1 VRKAP
6 CADLSELRSAFVD
19 SSISVAGREKL
30 LAHLAGCLPCRCEI
44 EDLRL
49 IRELLNRSSATPV
62 PPPADLPR
70 RLVDIAGADAH
81 RPLWTRPF
89 HQAPSPATWSLPSRR
104 RALRV
109 RVTATTFF
117 VGAVLA
123 GAGLI
128 GYAAAPSEALSAVG
142 DPTDDAQAAFTAT
155 LGHFPLAG
163 DALGA
168 VMLANAADLS
178 SGAARVGPGPT
189 ASAGSVL
196 SDRQARMA
204 MQRAAAAVGAVSYSG
219 LQSFVAVRND
229 EVLTA
234 DLEVEARAGQ
244 GVQVKVVSQG
254 GQQLLR
260 GFAPATVSSRV
271 VDGELLA
278 LLERNYVLV
287 GARGSVVAGRAA
299 TMVAA
304 YRGGAVQ
311 ARWWLD
317 DKTGVLLWQES
328 YDANGAAELS
338 FGFTSVAVTRKAGII
353 EHLPPRLAVPVTDAA
368 LSLSNAGQLG
378 AAGWTC
384 QPELAGLS
392 LIRVRSD
399 RVSDPSTLHLVYSD
413 GVGTVSVFE
422 QRGRL
427 DEVPSGSQW
436 DTASGA
442 YLRHGASS
450 LATWQSKDR
459 VFSVITDGSPDLLAR
474 AVAALPHERAD
485 RPSTMERIKTGWA
498 KILADVKG

>member
-1 VRKAP
+1 
-6 CADLSELRSAFVD
+6 
-19 SSISVAGREKL
+19 
-30 LAHLAGCLPCRCEI
+30 
-44 EDLRL
+44 
-49 IRELLNRSSATPV
+49 
-62 PPPADLPR
+62 
-70 RLVDIAGADAH
+70 
-81 RPLWTRPF
+81 
-89 HQAPSPATWSLPSRR
+89 
-104 RALRV
+104 
-109 RVTATTFF
+109 
-117 VGAVLA
+117 
-123 GAGLI
+123 
-128 GYAAAPSEALSAVG
+128 
-142 DPTDDAQAAFTAT
+142 
-155 LGHFPLAG
+155 
-163 DALGA
+163 
-168 VMLANAADLS
+168 
-178 SGAARVGPGPT
+178 
-189 ASAGSVL
+189 
-196 SDRQARMA
+196 
-204 MQRAAAAVGAVSYSG
+204 MQRAAAAVGTVSYSG

-229 EVLTA
+229 EVMTA

-244 GVQVKVVSQG
+244 GVQVKVVTQD

-278 LLERNYVLV
+278 LLERNYTLV
-287 GARGSVVAGRAA
+287 GSRGSVVAGRAA

-317 DKTGVLLWQES
+317 DKTGVLLWQET
-328 YDANGAAELS
+328 YDATGAAELS
-338 FGFTSVAVTRKAGII
+338 FGFTSVAVSRKAGIL

-368 LSLSNAGQLG
+368 LSLSNAGQLR

-413 GVGTVSVFE
+413 GVDTVSVFE

-427 DEVPSGSQW
+427 DGLPNGSQW
-436 DTASGA
+436 DAASGA

-474 AVAALPHERAD
+474 VVAALPHQRAD

-498 KILADVKG
+498 KILADVRG